1 MFLDK
6 IELPVR
12 QTDTDADRWTVVIWT
27 EEQTD
32 RHRQTDR
39 QTQIDGQLTDGQ
51 LNRQSRRRDRLTDG
65 E

>member
-12 QTDTDADRWTVVIWT
+12 QTDTDPDRWTVVRWT

-39 QTQIDGQLTDGQ
+39 R
-51 LNRQSRRRDRLTDG
+51 RQMDS
-65 E
+65 